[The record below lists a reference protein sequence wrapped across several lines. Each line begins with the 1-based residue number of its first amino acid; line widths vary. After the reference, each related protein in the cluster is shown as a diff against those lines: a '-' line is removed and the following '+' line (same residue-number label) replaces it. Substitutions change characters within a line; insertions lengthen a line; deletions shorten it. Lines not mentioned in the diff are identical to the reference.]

1 MSRPL
6 YRDDILYPGALGNLP
21 LSRRPTRISDL
32 RFEENALHLQLSLT
46 RVPPK
51 RRPEKWGSK
60 FFNHLI
66 PALKILFDVSLLKSY
81 TFLLLLL
88 NGVLYVFG
96 AIIPITF
103 ITERAYLAGI
113 DESSAMWLVSS
124 IGLANIF
131 GRIFSG
137 SLMMI
142 PHMNGSIFIAVAL
155 MLSGVSTII
164 TGLVPVKDI
173 SMQLLYCV
181 VYGLGQ
187 CKFLF

>member
-6 YRDDILYPGALGNLP
+6 YRDDILYPGALRNLP
-21 LSRRPTRISDL
+21 QSRRPTRNSNL
-32 RFEENALHLQLSLT
+32 RSEGDALHLQLSLT
-46 RVPPK
+46 RIPPK
-51 RRPEKWGSK
+51 RQHEKCGSN

-113 DESSAMWLVSS
+113 DEASAMWLVSA

-142 PHMNGSIFIAVAL
+142 PHMNGSIFIAVA
-155 MLSGVSTII
+155 MVISGVSTII
-164 TGLVPVKDI
+164 TGFVPVQDI

-181 VYGLGQ
+181 AYGLGQ
-187 CKFLF
+187 CEF